1 MRELSAAQAAAAEL
15 KAPSAAPECSKKPGS
30 KEQPPPTAAESGT
43 HSSRCAHL
51 RAQFRMCRVLHHPAV
66 AHLDD
71 AAAVPGIHFRM
82 RYLNDRRS
90 LLVQFA
96 EKLHDF
102 LCLA

>member
-1 MRELSAAQAAAAEL
+1 MRELSAALAAAEL
-15 KAPSAAPECSKKPGS
+15 EAPSAVRKCSKKQGS

-51 RAQFRMCRVLHHPAV
+51 RAQFRMCRVFHHPAIP
-66 AHLDD
+66 HLDD

-82 RYLNDRRS
+82 RHLNDRRS

-96 EKLHDF
+96 EKLHD
-102 LCLA
+102 LLRLA